1 MAAVGDGR
9 FLLLLAVMP
18 VDLAVGAVLMLL
30 PAVPFPA
37 YLRAGRA
44 WGPAPLADLHDGG
57 LIMLAGSE
65 LIMTGLAIALAFAFV
80 RSHDRVSDPTATD
93 LAAYNAGLV
102 RLASRAVPTGRY
114 LQDEGGDEQ
123 DRAEQ
128 GQPDAERQAQAD

>member
-1 MAAVGDGR
+1 
-9 FLLLLAVMP
+9 MP
-18 VDLAVGAVLMLL
+18 PLTMTGA
-30 PAVPFPA
+30 
-37 YLRAGRA
+37 
-44 WGPAPLADLHDGG
+44 

-102 RLASRAVPTGRY
+102 RLASRAVPAGRY

-128 GQPDAERQAQAD
+128 GQPVAERQAHPAA